1 MFTNLGGDAAGT
13 SINLS
18 ALFVRTSPTL
28 LLLAAA
34 IGAVFQI
41 VAVDGGFGTRDAVS
55 VVPALEEEEE
65 EDTNAAAE
73 LDGSDSEVEEVI
85 PQRVTKTR
93 TPRRS

>member
-55 VVPALEEEEE
+55 VVPALEEEE
-65 EDTNAAAE
+65 DTDAAAAAH
-73 LDGSDSEVEEVI
+73 DGSDSEVEEVI
-85 PQRVTKTR
+85 PQRVAKTR